1 MNKFELCVSLIVN
14 DIKADLDGY
23 YKDFGIKTYAEY
35 LEETGRDS
43 KAMKEDVRYIL
54 ADYSDFHI
62 NANLYLNDCD
72 ELELEDG
79 SILTYRKLINAV
91 RKQLKEEGYFE

>member
-1 MNKFELCVSLIVN
+1 MEKFELAVKLVVEDVKS
-14 DIKADLDGY
+14 DLDGY
-23 YKDFGIKTYAEY
+23 YKDLGIKTWSEY

-79 SILTYRKLINAV
+79 SILTYRKLMNRV
-91 RKQLKEEGYFE
+91 RKELKEEGYFE